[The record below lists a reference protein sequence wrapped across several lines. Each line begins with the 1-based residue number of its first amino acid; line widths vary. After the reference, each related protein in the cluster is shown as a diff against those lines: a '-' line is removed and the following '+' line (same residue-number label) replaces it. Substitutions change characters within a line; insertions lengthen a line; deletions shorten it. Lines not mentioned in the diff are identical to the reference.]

1 VPKKADL
8 WVSPLDFLLKDI
20 TIDAPISRAE
30 VMRQRSVICRSS
42 CSEAGRSGGRTD
54 PYRRLAMK
62 SLPAVII
69 SPVVVAAAGYAGGGE
84 G

>member
-1 VPKKADL
+1 
-8 WVSPLDFLLKDI
+8 LKDI
-20 TIDAPISRAE
+20 TIDAPIGRAE
-30 VMRQRSVICRSS
+30 VMRQR
-42 CSEAGRSGGRTD
+42 RTD

>member
-1 VPKKADL
+1 VPKKVDL
-8 WVSPLDFLLKDI
+8 WVSPLEFLLKDI
-20 TIDAPISRAE
+20 TIDAPIGRAE
-30 VMRQRSVICRSS
+30 VMRQR
-42 CSEAGRSGGRTD
+42 RTD